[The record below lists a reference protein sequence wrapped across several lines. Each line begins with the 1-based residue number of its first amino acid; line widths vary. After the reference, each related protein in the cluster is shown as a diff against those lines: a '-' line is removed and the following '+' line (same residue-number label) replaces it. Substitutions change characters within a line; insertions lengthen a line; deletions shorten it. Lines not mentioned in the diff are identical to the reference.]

1 VITTTRRRLAGF
13 LVVGVMAAGLAVAS
27 FAVPVP
33 ASAHVRATEGT
44 SVIRQDGSTVRVDT
58 TLEYDLVVA
67 AAGLGTPPAD
77 DARRSRLLEDRHDRL
92 AGYLTDRISVSLDGV
107 ECEGEL
113 LGAELVRQQGTAYA
127 RGSLE
132 FGCPGTPT
140 GDYLVRWDVFST
152 RDAVVDNHTNVTD
165 YQLGDATGTF
175 VFDGAHRELEAG
187 QGHLVSTVAR
197 FVTMGVEHILGGIDH
212 VLFLVV
218 LLLGARG
225 LASLVKVATS
235 FTVAHSLTLALG
247 VVGWVEVPPEVV
259 EPLIALSIAY
269 VAVENILGGESR
281 HRLAVVFGFG
291 LLHGLGFASTLTFTD
306 DLSPRLLGSLVSFNA
321 GIELGQLLI
330 IGMLFPLLVFIR
342 RFNWSA
348 IVHTVATAGAA
359 IIGLVWFLQRLVF

>member
-1 VITTTRRRLAGF
+1 VAVITTAGRLFAALFAVGV
-13 LVVGVMAAGLAVAS
+13 VVGVVT
-27 FAVPVP
+27 VPVP
-33 ASAHVRATEGT
+33 AYAHVRATEGT
-44 SVIRQDGSTVRVDT
+44 SVIRQDGSAVRIDT

-77 DARRSRLLEDRHDRL
+77 DGRRSRLLEDRRDRL
-92 AGYLTDRISVSLDGV
+92 AGYLTDRITVSLDGV

-113 LGAELVRQQGTAYA
+113 LRTELVRQQDKAYA
-127 RGSLE
+127 RNSLE
-132 FGCPGTPT
+132 FECPGSPT

-152 RDAVVDNHTNVTD
+152 QDAVVDNHTNVTD

-187 QGHLVSTVAR
+187 RSNIVSTVAR
-197 FVTMGVEHILGGIDH
+197 FVTMGVEHILGGVDH

-218 LLLGARG
+218 LLIGARG
-225 LASLVKVATS
+225 LGSLVKVATS
-235 FTVAHSLTLALG
+235 FTVAHSITLALG
-247 VVGWVEVPPEVV
+247 VVGWVNVPSDIV

-291 LLHGLGFASTLTFTD
+291 LLHGLGFASTLNLTD

-330 IGMLFPLLVFIR
+330 VSVLFPLLVFIR
-342 RFNWSA
+342 RYHWSA

-359 IIGLVWFLQRLVF
+359 LVGLVWFFQRLVL